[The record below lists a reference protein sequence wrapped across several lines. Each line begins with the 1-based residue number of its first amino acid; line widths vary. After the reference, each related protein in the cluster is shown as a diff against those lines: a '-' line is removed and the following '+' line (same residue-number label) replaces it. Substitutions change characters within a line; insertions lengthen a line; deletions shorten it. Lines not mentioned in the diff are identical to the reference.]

1 MVTEK
6 GVSKI
11 VYIDVSQ
18 LGDYRKL
25 SFGDNVDVIPFN
37 DVQIES
43 FNVEEAERKLNN
55 YWRLFVILEK

>member
-1 MVTEK
+1 MTEK

-37 DVQIES
+37 DVEIES

-55 YWRLFVILEK
+55 Y